1 MGLLDKLFGPKKE
14 KKESMKIE
22 LNEQGMWLDGHSL
35 TFPTSITYLKSILGD
50 ASREYWDDNMWRVAW
65 DDLGIY
71 TEYGVMDNVISLSF
85 LQHPQEEVK
94 YRSTGLYQ
102 GEIYLN
108 GVSVRGR
115 KDFDGKVGPWDLRAL
130 CYGLE
135 GDRPIYS
142 YQLGQ
147 NYSHVAPKKD
157 KNKYAVKNNVKD
169 SLTFS
174 DFNFKLAVIDELM
187 YVQEVLEPKVD
198 VYEFADL
205 YKKRNIDIEE
215 EGYDP
220 IPELV
225 AYFKALK
232 IDKKWAEAVSQ
243 IYQDGGNEIYMTI
256 CPFWDGEDDTFTI
269 ESFADIDQFPNL
281 KKMTLFQT
289 EESVLDSLKAKGI
302 ETMLL

>member
-1 MGLLDKLFGPKKE
+1 MTKQVVIVTF
-14 KKESMKIE
+14 E
-22 LNEQGMWLDGHSL
+22 LIK
-35 TFPTSITYLKSILGD
+35 FPTSITYLNSILGEP
-50 ASREYWDDNMWRVAW
+50 SREYWDDNMWHVAW

-94 YRSTGLYQ
+94 YRSIGLYE
-102 GEIYLN
+102 GDIYLN
-108 GVSVRGR
+108 GVSVRGK
-115 KDFDGKVGPWDLRAL
+115 KDFDGKIGPWALYAL

-135 GDRPIYS
+135 GNSPVYS
-142 YQLGQ
+142 YQLGK
-147 NYSHVAPKKD
+147 NYSYVASAKK
-157 KNKYAVKNNVKD
+157 KNIYAVKNNVKD
-169 SLTFS
+169 SITFS

-187 YVQEVLEPKVD
+187 YVQEVLKPMVE
-198 VYEFADL
+198 VYEFANL
-205 YKKRNIDIEE
+205 YKGRSIDVDA

-232 IDKKWAEAVSQ
+232 IDKKWADSVTE
-243 IYQDGGNEIYMTI
+243 IYQDGGNEIYRTI

-269 ESFADIDQFPNL
+269 GSFADIDQFPNL

-289 EESVLDSLKAKGI
+289 EESVLDALKAKGI
-302 ETMLL
+302 EATLL